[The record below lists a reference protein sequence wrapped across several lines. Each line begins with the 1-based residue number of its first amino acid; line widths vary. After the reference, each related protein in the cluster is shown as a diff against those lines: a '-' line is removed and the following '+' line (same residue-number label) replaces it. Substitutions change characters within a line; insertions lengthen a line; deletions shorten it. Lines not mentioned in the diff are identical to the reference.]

1 MKNAYYCIN
10 MSKIASQIQSESL
23 LSGKKLFLSF
33 DIAKVQSDYPID
45 KNKKIRLESDEPKSS
60 ETPVNTGKR
69 KIKKKSD

>member
-10 MSKIASQIQSESL
+10 ISKIAEL
-23 LSGKKLFLSF
+23 KELFLSF
-33 DIAKVQSDYPID
+33 DSAKVQSDYPID

-69 KIKKKSD
+69 KNKKKSD

>member
-10 MSKIASQIQSESL
+10 ISKIAEL
-23 LSGKKLFLSF
+23 KELFLSF

-60 ETPVNTGKR
+60 ETPENTGKR
-69 KIKKKSD
+69 KNKKKSD

>member
-23 LSGKKLFLSF
+23 LSGKELFLSF
-33 DIAKVQSDYPID
+33 DSAKVQSDYPID
-45 KNKKIRLESDEPKSS
+45 KNKKIRFKSDEPKSS

-69 KIKKKSD
+69 KNKKKSD

>member
-10 MSKIASQIQSESL
+10 ISKIAEL
-23 LSGKKLFLSF
+23 KELFLSF
-33 DIAKVQSDYPID
+33 DSAKVQSDYPID

-60 ETPVNTGKR
+60 ETPENTGKR

>member
-10 MSKIASQIQSESL
+10 ISKIAQLKE
-23 LSGKKLFLSF
+23 LFLSF
-33 DIAKVQSDYPID
+33 DSAKVQSDYPID

-69 KIKKKSD
+69 KNKKKSD